1 LCRNHLSIAVTA
13 GGEGIVRH
21 VVVISTGGTIASR
34 WQGDGYAAEA
44 AGREVLAAGAVPQ
57 GVDVTVVDLFTVN
70 SSRLT
75 TDHQLRLL
83 HTVHEVLADPAVDGV
98 VVTHGTDTLEETA
111 FFLDLFHADRRPVV
125 FTGAQ
130 RPLDA
135 EDGDAAGNLYDAL
148 LTAAT
153 GRGIGAVVV
162 FAGQVFA
169 ARGTVKRHTVDAR
182 AFGDPDGPPLGRVEF
197 GRVTWYRSPAR
208 PQALALPAPGAAAPR
223 VDIVTHHSDG
233 DTVLLDASLA
243 AGARGVVIV
252 GTGAGNATPHVAERV
267 RKATADG
274 VLVAVST
281 RVAAGAVAPLYTGGG
296 AVDLVAAGAQLAG
309 TLRPGQTRIAVL
321 AALLSADAQAGSQA
335 GSRSEAQSES
345 RPGSPLVSPLE
356 SPLDSQSESRPD
368 LGARSQPGSR
378 SEAGRTT
385 LRRVLDLAPP
395 APTASELYLVDRVGE

>member
-1 LCRNHLSIAVTA
+1 M
-13 GGEGIVRH
+13 RH

-44 AGREVLAAGAVPQ
+44 AGQEVLAAGAVPEC
-57 GVDVTVVDLFTVN
+57 VDVRVVDLFTVN

-98 VVTHGTDTLEETA
+98 VVTHGTDTLEESA

-130 RPLDA
+130 QPLDA
-135 EDGDAAGNLYDAL
+135 ADGDAAGNLYDAL

-153 GRGIGAVVV
+153 GRDIGAVIV

-169 ARGTVKRHTVDAR
+169 ARGTVKRHTVDAH
-182 AFGDPDGPPLGRVEF
+182 AFGDPDGAPIGRVEF
-197 GRVTWYRSPAR
+197 GRVSWHRRPAR
-208 PQALALPAPGAAAPR
+208 PQALPLPTPGAVAPR
-223 VDIVTHHSDG
+223 VDIVMHHSDG

-252 GTGAGNATPHVAERV
+252 GTGAGNANPQVAERV
-267 RKATADG
+267 RKAAGDG

-309 TLRPGQTRIAVL
+309 TLRPAQTRIALL
-321 AALLSADAQAGSQA
+321 ATLLSA
-335 GSRSEAQSES
+335 
-345 RPGSPLVSPLE
+345 
-356 SPLDSQSESRPD
+356 DSQSESRSE
-368 LGARSQPGSR
+368 SQPESPSDCPAVSGPNSQP
-378 SEAGRTT
+378 EPARTT
-385 LRRVLDLAPP
+385 LQRVLDPAPP
-395 APTASELYLVDRVGE
+395 VPAASELYLADGVRD

>member
-1 LCRNHLSIAVTA
+1 MR
-13 GGEGIVRH
+13 R

-44 AGREVLAAGAVPQ
+44 AGQEVLAAGAVPE

-83 HTVHEVLADPAVDGV
+83 HAVHDVLADPAVDGV
-98 VVTHGTDTLEETA
+98 VVTHGTDTLEESA

-130 RPLDA
+130 QPLDA

-153 GRGIGAVVV
+153 GRDIGVVIV

-169 ARGTVKRHTVDAR
+169 ARGTVKKHTVDAH
-182 AFGDPDGPPLGRVEF
+182 AFGDPDGPPLGRVQF
-197 GRVTWYRSPAR
+197 GRVSWSRRR
-208 PQALALPAPGAAAPR
+208 PRPSALALPAEGVTAPR
-223 VDIVTHHSDG
+223 VDIVMHHSDG
-233 DTVLLDASLA
+233 DTVLFDASLG
-243 AGARGVVIV
+243 AGARGVVLV
-252 GTGAGNATPHVAERV
+252 GTGAGNATPQIADAV
-267 RKATADG
+267 RKAAADG

-296 AVDLVAAGAQLAG
+296 AVDLVASGARLAG
-309 TLRPGQTRIAVL
+309 TLRPGQARIAVL
-321 AALLSADAQAGSQA
+321 AALLAAGTGAADEIL
-335 GSRSEAQSES
+335 RD
-345 RPGSPLVSPLE
+345 VLE
-356 SPLDSQSESRPD
+356 
-368 LGARSQPGSR
+368 
-378 SEAGRTT
+378 
-385 LRRVLDLAPP
+385 P
-395 APTASELYLVDRVGE
+395 APRAAPSSELYLVDGVGQ